1 MVAKKTLL
9 SLAVLFSFMFAITMA
24 SAAVVFV
31 APASAGDTV
40 TGDYVFNIT
49 TSLGNVDNCTWATTA
64 DSIFNTT
71 LNSSVDQTIFNFT
84 FDSTGLTDA
93 EDTTLTVQCFNT
105 TANESNTL
113 VINVDNTAPTCL
125 YSIDRD
131 IVEFNDG
138 IGILTT
144 QSSSDTTDLTYAWTL
159 YRSDGTSST
168 TSTITLPTF
177 SGSDFDQVDEFTLEL
192 IVTDE
197 ASQSTACTNQSI
209 LVKGSNGD
217 SATATSGVQTFVEEN
232 KTKMIVGILV
242 FLLLLVA
249 VAAYFIVINGKK

>member
-1 MVAKKTLL
+1 MVAKNKYL
-9 SLAVLFSFMFAITMA
+9 SLAVLFSFMFALTMA
-24 SAAVVFV
+24 SAAVAFV

-64 DSIFNTT
+64 DSVFNTT
-71 LNSSVDQTIFNFT
+71 LNSSADQTVFNFT

-113 VINVDNTAPTCL
+113 VINVDNTNPTCS
-125 YSIDRD
+125 YIIDRNT
-131 IVEFNDG
+131 VEFQDG

-168 TSTITLPTF
+168 TSTVASPTF
-177 SGSDFDQVDEFTLEL
+177 SGSDFDQIDELTLEL
-192 IVTDE
+192 IITDE
-197 ASQSTACTNQSI
+197 ASQSTACANQSI
-209 LVKGSNGD
+209 LVKGANGD
-217 SATATSGVQTFVEEN
+217 TVVASGVQAFVEE
-232 KTKMIVGILV
+232 KQTEMIVFGMVI
-242 FLLLLVA
+242 FLLLVA
-249 VAAYFIVINGKK
+249 VITYFVILNEKK